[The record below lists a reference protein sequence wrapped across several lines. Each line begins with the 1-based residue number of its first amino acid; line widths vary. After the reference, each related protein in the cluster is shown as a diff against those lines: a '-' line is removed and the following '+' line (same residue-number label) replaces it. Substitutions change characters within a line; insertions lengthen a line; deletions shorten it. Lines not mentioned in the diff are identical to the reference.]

1 MRVRD
6 NAVLNTE
13 GSFLVED
20 DLRADDNASIT
31 LGGTARINN
40 DLNVNDNSAIT
51 ITGNLYVADNMG
63 LDNNADITITSTAL
77 VEVIGALEHDG
88 DDLTVNR
95 ALVIRD
101 VNNDGSFLGNGEA
114 ILGSGL
120 IQIDGSGLDN
130 NGGTITG
137 TLDICS
143 SDASSN
149 PLSGN
154 NPSGSVTI
162 CTSSGINFPIIP
174 AAPLPV
180 SLLDFDA
187 YLNDKNQVELVWIT
201 ASELNNDFFTI
212 ERSGED
218 LNFIAI
224 ENIPGKGTTNET
236 NQYNFFDSKPLNGL
250 SYYRLKQTDY
260 DGRTETFEMIG

>member
-1 MRVRD
+1 
-6 NAVLNTE
+6 
-13 GSFLVED
+13 LVED

-201 ASELNNDFFTI
+201 ASELNNDF
-212 ERSGED
+212 
-218 LNFIAI
+218 L
-224 ENIPGKGTTNET
+224 
-236 NQYNFFDSKPLNGL
+236 QSKD
-250 SYYRLKQTDY
+250 RVK
-260 DGRTETFEMIG
+260 I